1 MGPPHLVST
10 MVRATLLSSVRDR
23 QQVVDDRL
31 ADLYI
36 DVAVEGG
43 GLLDFSTGAAIAD
56 AAAESTRPVLERW
69 VRGDAEEGEAHVQTQ
84 PVIAA
89 PPPPSGRGWRGV
101 MLLTAR
107 DLQHRATKLAAVIVG
122 TAVVLTLLFLITGLV
137 EQFQREPRETI
148 AALGADLW
156 MVRDGASGAFTSAAI
171 SPASVADEVTGTDAS
186 PVVIGRETVTADG
199 ETVDVVVIGY
209 EPDGIGE
216 PGLPDGE
223 LPSAPREIAID
234 DSAGVAVGETIEL
247 GGTIYTVSGRTDGT
261 TMFAGMPIVFL
272 PLESAQA
279 ILYREQPLAAAVLL
293 DGEPSALPDGYHTL
307 DNEAIAVDALRP
319 LDGAISSVNLIR
331 FLLWF
336 VAALI
341 IGTMS
346 YLTALERLRDMAV
359 LKAVGASTRQLATS
373 IAVQGAIV
381 ALLAAG
387 PGCAPPIGDR
397 AGVPDGG
404 RGPGPGALAGA
415 PDRRHRLPPRG
426 DLRPAQGRPGRSCAR
441 LRGAG
446 RMTAGTANPVVQV
459 RDLVIEYDTS
469 GYVVRPI
476 DHFDLSASAGEL
488 VVLLGP
494 SGCGKTS
501 LLSAL
506 GGILRPT
513 SGSIR
518 VAGIEVEALS
528 AGELSAYR
536 QHTVGFVFQ
545 AFNLIPSLTA
555 RENVAIPLLLAGVS
569 RRRAM
574 RRADELLAR
583 VDLADRARHRPNR
596 LSGGQQQRVAVAR
609 GLAADAPV
617 LLADEP
623 TANLDYIQ
631 AEGII
636 SLLRGLRADGRSI
649 IVSTHD
655 DRLVPI
661 ADRVVHL
668 VPEHRADAGA
678 RASWRWRRRRSSS
691 SRARVA
697 SWCTSSRPA
706 PSASSAGEAT
716 APRRSWLGWGRA
728 STSVSSVLCSG
739 SPGRPPL
746 ARSRPAC

>member
-1 MGPPHLVST
+1 
-10 MVRATLLSSVRDR
+10 
-23 QQVVDDRL
+23 
-31 ADLYI
+31 
-36 DVAVEGG
+36 
-43 GLLDFSTGAAIAD
+43 
-56 AAAESTRPVLERW
+56 
-69 VRGDAEEGEAHVQTQ
+69 
-84 PVIAA
+84 
-89 PPPPSGRGWRGV
+89 
-101 MLLTAR
+101 
-107 DLQHRATKLAAVIVG
+107 
-122 TAVVLTLLFLITGLV
+122 
-137 EQFQREPRETI
+137 
-148 AALGADLW
+148 
-156 MVRDGASGAFTSAAI
+156 
-171 SPASVADEVTGTDAS
+171 
-186 PVVIGRETVTADG
+186 
-199 ETVDVVVIGY
+199 
-209 EPDGIGE
+209 
-216 PGLPDGE
+216 
-223 LPSAPREIAID
+223 
-234 DSAGVAVGETIEL
+234 
-247 GGTIYTVSGRTDGT
+247 
-261 TMFAGMPIVFL
+261 
-272 PLESAQA
+272 
-279 ILYREQPLAAAVLL
+279 
-293 DGEPSALPDGYHTL
+293 
-307 DNEAIAVDALRP
+307 
-319 LDGAISSVNLIR
+319 
-331 FLLWF
+331 
-336 VAALI
+336 
-341 IGTMS
+341 
-346 YLTALERLRDMAV
+346 
-359 LKAVGASTRQLATS
+359 
-373 IAVQGAIV
+373 
-381 ALLAAG
+381 
-387 PGCAPPIGDR
+387 
-397 AGVPDGG
+397 
-404 RGPGPGALAGA
+404 
-415 PDRRHRLPPRG
+415 
-426 DLRPAQGRPGRSCAR
+426 
-441 LRGAG
+441 
-446 RMTAGTANPVVQV
+446 MTAGTAQPVVQV
-459 RDLVIEYDTS
+459 RDLVIEYDTG

-668 VPEHRADAGA
+668 VPEHRADAGGPRLVEVA
-678 RASWRWRRRRSSS
+678 AGRDHLRAGRPWRAGVRHRDRHHRHRAPAQRRLLRGAGSP
-691 SRARVA
+691 RAR
-697 SWCTSSRPA
+697 R
-706 PSASSAGEAT
+706 
-716 APRRSWLGWGRA
+716 
-728 STSVSSVLCSG
+728 VL
-739 SPGRPPL
+739 R
-746 ARSRPAC
+746 